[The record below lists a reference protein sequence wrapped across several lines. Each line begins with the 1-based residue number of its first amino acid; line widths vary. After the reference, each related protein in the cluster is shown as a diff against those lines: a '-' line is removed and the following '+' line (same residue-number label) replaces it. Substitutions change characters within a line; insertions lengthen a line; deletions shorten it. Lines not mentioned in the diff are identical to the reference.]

1 MILNPALPDLR
12 SKHRAEPVPPE
23 TYCLVAD
30 DDAALEQKVLDLA
43 QRQRIPDIHH
53 HRQANDLGRTVKITE
68 RIFHQPR
75 LRITLPRIKR
85 IYSDTTPALV
95 PIVRIN
101 YEQSW
106 NLRPKISRHS
116 FPLSMRGRSRLGYAV
131 SFRNMSWTVSPVF
144 MQAPEFQKR
153 EALHGCWA
161 TTKPR

>member
-1 MILNPALPDLR
+1 MTLDAAFRDLR
-12 SKHRAEPVPPE
+12 GNHRTEAVPPE
-23 TYCLVAD
+23 THCLVAD
-30 DDAALEQKVLDLA
+30 DDAAFDQQILYLT
-43 QRQRIPDIHH
+43 QRQWIPDIHH
-53 HRQANDLGRTVKITE
+53 HRQLGDLGRAVQISE
-68 RIFHQPR
+68 GISHPRRLSFDLIFLNPVC
-75 LRITLPRIKR
+75 
-85 IYSDTTPALV
+85 SDTAPVLV

-116 FPLSMRGRSRLGYAV
+116 FPLSMRGRSRLGYAA